1 MTSFPA
7 RNRFRVRLQPSIS
20 APNTKIFMVKSTFAN
35 CTEQLMSMNRA
46 FISLKTTER
55 SLIERKTRKTRR
67 ADKLKRVWTE
77 RRNVILWRILSV
89 CSPQGE
95 NERKGSV
102 AGQFSQCLVY
112 TACAFQLEFCKINV
126 MQWIDFKAEKEY
138 NEVVKTRNK
147 KIGRMV

>member
-1 MTSFPA
+1 M
-7 RNRFRVRLQPSIS
+7 
-20 APNTKIFMVKSTFAN
+20 
-35 CTEQLMSMNRA
+35 
-46 FISLKTTER
+46 
-55 SLIERKTRKTRR
+55 IERKTRKARR
-67 ADKLKRVWTE
+67 IDKLKRVWIE

-102 AGQFSQCLVY
+102 AGQFSQCPVY

-138 NEVVKTRNK
+138 NEVEKTRNK
-147 KIGRMV
+147 KIGRRV